1 MSGAFDFYVDES
13 LLQKLLNDEPEEK
26 EEFKAE
32 AVLLNSSRNG
42 HSANGVHH
50 PTETTVTPR
59 GASPVGAWVRAED
72 LLRDGDFEGAL
83 VAYELAIQDSPDAE
97 AVLRYNIGICHLRR
111 SAFDQAVAAFQAAV
125 EKAPDSET
133 FALGLGSALLDA
145 GRPNDSLEV
154 FQNWLQRRPGS
165 SNRDLFMGLATAE
178 AAAGRLEQALKTCDR
193 LLELSPDDAAALE
206 YRLSIASAAGNREEM
221 VRSAEWLLELDPNSG
236 AALRTLLE
244 VAVERREAKDV
255 VKLLKQLRETD
266 PATAGTVSGDL
277 PLQLAASLLSQGDSS
292 EAAEVARLVL
302 EDPEPDAQFEAHVL
316 LGEAL
321 YQLGEFESALGSFE
335 KANELHHDDAIVLW
349 NLAILHEQLGNLPQA
364 AEALR
369 KSILQQPEWAE
380 ESLARL
386 AAIEIR
392 QEQYEPAAATLS
404 RLLSARSDSAEA
416 LFQLG
421 GVLYKLGEFE
431 RSQDLMMKAIHLKPS
446 ESSWIRELERI
457 AVERGDALLALDC
470 HEKLTETSLETPEM
484 DYNLGVVMQSESELE
499 LAAKFYLRAL
509 EKKPDLSSA
518 LLNLGHTLEG
528 LGRTTEART
537 CWGKAIRM
545 NPELAVG
552 YFH

>member
-13 LLQKLLNDEPEEK
+13 LLRKLLNDEPEEK
-26 EEFKAE
+26 EEFTAE
-32 AVLLNSSRNG
+32 PALLNGSRNG
-42 HSANGVHH
+42 HSTNGIHH
-50 PTETTVTPR
+50 PSEATVTPR

-83 VAYELAIQDSPDAE
+83 AAYEVAIQDSPDAE

-111 SAFDQAVAAFQAAV
+111 SAFDQAVAAFEAAI

-133 FALGLGSALLDA
+133 AALGLGSALLDA
-145 GRPNDSLEV
+145 GRPNDSLE
-154 FQNWLQRRPGS
+154 FFRHWLQQHPGS

-178 AAAGRLEQALKTCDR
+178 AAAGCLDQALKTCDR
-193 LLELSPDDAAALE
+193 LLELWPDDAAAIE
-206 YRLSIASAAGNREEM
+206 HRLSIAAAADNREEM

-244 VAVERREAKDV
+244 AAMERREAKDAV
-255 VKLLKQLRETD
+255 TLLKRLRET
-266 PATAGTVSGDL
+266 ANSGAVSNDL
-277 PLQLAASLLSQGDSS
+277 PLHLAATLLSQGDFS
-292 EAAEVARLVL
+292 EAAEVARLVS
-302 EDPEPDAQFEAHVL
+302 EDPDPDAQFEARVL

-321 YQLGEFESALGSFE
+321 YQLGELESALESFE
-335 KANELHHDDAIVLW
+335 KANDLHPDDAIVLW
-349 NLAILHEQLGNLPQA
+349 NLAILHEQLGSLPQA
-364 AEALR
+364 ADALR
-369 KSILQQPEWAE
+369 KSIVQQPEWAE
-380 ESLARL
+380 ESLVRL

-392 QEQYEPAAATLS
+392 QEQYESAEATLG
-404 RLLSARSDSAEA
+404 RLLSIRPDSAEA

-431 RSQDLMMKAIHLKPS
+431 RSQDLMMKAIHIKPS
-446 ESSWIRELERI
+446 ESAWIRELERI

-470 HEKLTETSLETPEM
+470 HEKLTEASLETPEM

-518 LLNLGHTLEG
+518 LLNLGHTLEA

-552 YFH
+552 YFN